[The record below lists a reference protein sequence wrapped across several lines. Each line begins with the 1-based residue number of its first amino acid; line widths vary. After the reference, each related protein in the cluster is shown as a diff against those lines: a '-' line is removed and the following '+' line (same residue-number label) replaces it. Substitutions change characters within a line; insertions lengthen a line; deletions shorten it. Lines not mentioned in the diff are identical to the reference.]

1 MGFGIATF
9 AMGYVKIKSAAYA
22 GRFIL
27 GIFEAGMYPGT
38 AYYLSRWYGK
48 SELTFRLA
56 IVMSMS
62 PVAGIIGCRLASG
75 NLNLDHFG
83 TKTRWRMIFATEVII
98 SIGFA
103 IVLFVLLRTGH
114 SPLGAHKRRKSEHAD
129 PLLIH

>member
-27 GIFEAGMYPGT
+27 GIFEADMFPGT

-56 IVMSMS
+56 IVMSMP
-62 PVAGIIGCRLASG
+62 PVAGTFGGRLASG
-75 NLNLDHFG
+75 ILKLDHFG
-83 TKTRWRMIFATEVII
+83 TITRWRMIFAIEVII
-98 SIGFA
+98 TIGIA
-103 IVLFVLLRTGH
+103 IVLFVLLSTGH
-114 SPLGAHKRRKSEHAD
+114 SPLGAHKRRKSEHDD
-129 PLLIH
+129 PLLVH